1 MKHKCPAEL
10 NSRVIRVNLSDYL
23 LLTEF
28 SQKFRITIAEALHKL
43 LTGQSQKAAV
53 PVRQVQRPMSII
65 MAEAVT
71 PAYQVSSK
79 SVIATNGSKAA
90 AFRIKAKGVRY
101 A

>member
-1 MKHKCPAEL
+1 MKNYDKKVKQTRIFLE
-10 NSRVIRVNLSDYL
+10 DYL
-23 LLTEF
+23 RLKGF
-28 SQKFRITIAEALHKL
+28 AQRAGVSMAEALHKL
-43 LTGQSQKAAV
+43 ITGQALKAPAAV
-53 PVRQVQRPMSII
+53 RHIQRPMSII
-65 MAEAVT
+65 MAEAVA